1 MAPRPPS
8 QGARKTRV
16 SCHADCGARSSHRL
30 GGFRGQAVQGLG
42 VACVLLTR
50 DKGEQ
55 GDVWNSLL
63 SP

>member
-1 MAPRPPS
+1 M
-8 QGARKTRV
+8 
-16 SCHADCGARSSHRL
+16 HRL
-30 GGFRGQAVQGLG
+30 GGCGRQAVQGLG

>member
-1 MAPRPPS
+1 M
-8 QGARKTRV
+8 
-16 SCHADCGARSSHRL
+16 HRL
-30 GGFRGQAVQGLG
+30 GGCGRQAVQGLG

-63 SP
+63 FP